1 MTASSSPPAQIQV
14 SPTQDFTYTPPAAA
28 HNARQ
33 ILVKPNLGYPEPHP
47 ATVSPVVLHQVLR
60 GLRCVAPDAEIMIVE
75 GVCSAVPL
83 GEIVNIHGITDL
95 LDEGM
100 RILDADTL
108 PTIAYPNR
116 SPNPVRFQTMIAP
129 AILQTVDCRISV
141 GTLKRT
147 HLKGEPLIS
156 ASLKNLYGLFPRAQY
171 KARSPNSRGQLHR
184 PSVPAVLQDV
194 YGCIGHLFDGAIVDA
209 TQKYFSQDWKPNK
222 RPKPGTAIA
231 CDRVIWGEDLIAV
244 DRHACLTCDEPVP
257 DYLAAIEQQR
267 SQWFSTPQ
275 PH

>member
-1 MTASSSPPAQIQV
+1 MTASSSPVSIQAC
-14 SPTQDFTYTPPAAA
+14 SARDFTYVPPAAA

-47 ATVSPVVLHQVLR
+47 ATVSPAVLGQVLL
-60 GLRCVAPDAEIMIVE
+60 GLRRVAPKAEIAIVE
-75 GVCSAVPL
+75 GVCSAVSL
-83 GEIVNIHGITDL
+83 SEIVQIHGIADL

-100 RILDADTL
+100 QILDADAL
-108 PTIAYPNR
+108 SMIEYPNR
-116 SPNPVRFQTMIAP
+116 SPNPVRFNTMIAP
-129 AILQTVDCRISV
+129 AILQAVDCRISV

-156 ASLKNLYGLFPRAQY
+156 ASLKNLYGLFPRAKY

-222 RPKPGTAIA
+222 KPNQRTAID
-231 CDRVIWGEDLIAV
+231 CDRVIWGDDLIAV
-244 DRHACLTCDEPVP
+244 DRHACMTCEEPIP
-257 DYLAAIEQQR
+257 DYLAVIEAQR
-267 SQWFSTPQ
+267 SQW
-275 PH
+275 